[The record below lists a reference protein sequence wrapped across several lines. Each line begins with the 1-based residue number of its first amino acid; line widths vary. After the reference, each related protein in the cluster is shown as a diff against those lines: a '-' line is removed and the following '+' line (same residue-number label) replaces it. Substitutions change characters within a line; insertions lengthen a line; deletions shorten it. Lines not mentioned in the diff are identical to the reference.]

1 MEATYI
7 PAFTLGSLTPA
18 AGPARPA
25 PPPTTPNFINDIA
38 AGKVELP
45 TMPRVLQ
52 KLMAALRRDDVD
64 ARSLGELLAQDPVLS
79 SKVLRLANSSF
90 FGGQRSMAS
99 IDAAVALVGLTALQR
114 LVVACGVS
122 ASFADVPGIDL
133 PVFWRDALV
142 AATAAAGLAG
152 RLGTDADEAYT
163 CGLLHG
169 TGHLILCRTYP
180 EIAEAMFTGFPVVRG
195 EELAQVER
203 DAFGIDHPTVSALW
217 VDTLGFPLGVVETI
231 RRAARPPSPGDGPPD
246 LALQG
251 ARVLVQAVAAGADA
265 DAARAALPEAV
276 RAWVA
281 ADAAFATLYEALR
294 ATEPS
299 F

>member
-7 PAFTLGSLTPA
+7 PAFTLGSLTPVA
-18 AGPARPA
+18 APARPA
-25 PPPTTPNFINDIA
+25 APPTTPNFINDIA

-45 TMPRVLQ
+45 TMPRVLS
-52 KLMAALRRDDVD
+52 KLMSALRRDDVD

-99 IDAAVALVGLTALQR
+99 IEAAVALIGVTALQR

-122 ASFADVPGIDL
+122 ASFSEVPGIDL

-152 RLGTDADEAYT
+152 RLGADADEAYT

-180 EIAEAMFTGFPVVRG
+180 EIAEAMFTGFETVRG
-195 EELAQVER
+195 DALAQVER

-217 VDTLGFPLGVVETI
+217 VDTLGFPLGVVDTI
-231 RRAARPPSPGDGPPD
+231 RRAARPPAAEDGPPD
-246 LALQG
+246 LALQA
-251 ARVLVQAVAAGADA
+251 ARALVQAVAAGDGA
-265 DAARAALPEAV
+265 DAAWAALPEPV
-276 RAWVA
+276 RARVA